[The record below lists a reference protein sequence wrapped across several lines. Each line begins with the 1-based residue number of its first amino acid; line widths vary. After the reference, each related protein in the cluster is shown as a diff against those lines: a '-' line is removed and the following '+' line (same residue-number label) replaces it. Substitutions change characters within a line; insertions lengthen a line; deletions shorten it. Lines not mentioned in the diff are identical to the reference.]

1 MGLDL
6 SGNGSSET
14 MYDEGDR
21 NMAVVG
27 YYGLVAVVWLTTEAD
42 DQSSRRHNHI
52 HTDTQ
57 FNS

>member
-21 NMAVVG
+21 NLAVGIVG
-27 YYGLVAVVWLTTEAD
+27 SVTTVWLTTEAD
-42 DQSSRRHNHI
+42 DQSSL
-52 HTDTQ
+52 Q
-57 FNS
+57 C